1 MTPEQQ
7 AEELLVLLERLNKD
21 NARADDVEKLFG
33 AALEAVAKV
42 KQDILSMLDTR
53 GGELSQETDG
63 VYQKLK
69 VVHNNVLKLSK
80 KMDQGEAK
88 STKSLDAAV
97 KRLAKDIAAVQAM
110 IPVMPDLTPIEAEIR
125 RVEAKIPTIPEM
137 TTDTGAEIV
146 DKVNALPTNDDKLK
160 IDAKH
165 IKNLPKNGGGG
176 IWGVSGIKGITPGSN
191 IGVEEVVS
199 EYPTVSFLGYT
210 GVTHITVGPTA
221 PSNPNLYDLWVDTA

>member
-21 NARADDVEKLFG
+21 NARADDVEKLFK

-42 KQDILSMLDTR
+42 KKDIIEMLESR
-53 GGELSQETDG
+53 GGELSKETNG
-63 VYQKLK
+63 VYDKLK
-69 VVHNNVLKLSK
+69 VVHNNVLKLAK
-80 KMDQGEAK
+80 KMDKGEAK
-88 STKSLDAAV
+88 STAGLEAAV
-97 KRLAKDIAAVQAM
+97 KRLTKDIAAVQAM
-110 IPVMPDLTPIEAEIR
+110 IPVMPDLAPLEAEIR
-125 RVEAKIPTIPEM
+125 RVEAKIPTVPELS
-137 TTDTGAEIV
+137 TDTGAEIV
-146 DKVNALPTNDDKLK
+146 DKINELPTNDDKLK

-165 IKNLPKNGGGG
+165 IKNLPKGGGNS
-176 IWGVSGIKGITPGSN
+176 IWGVAGIRGITPGDN

-199 EYPTVSFLGYT
+199 EYPTVNFLGYT